1 MLTNFI
7 SIDNSFFFAKI
18 ENISDYVINV
28 MGREFL
34 TPILVAI
41 PN

>member
-1 MLTNFI
+1 MLTNLI
-7 SIDNSFFFAKI
+7 SIFHFAKI
-18 ENISDYVINV
+18 ETISDYVINV
-28 MGREFL
+28 MGGEFL